1 MLWPTSHSLSLSLGD
16 VGLRWDEEM
25 GEVYLDEFLLDT
37 FWIGYHPNS
46 ALDFDLGVWMNAMNA
61 FLSRVLC
68 PRLSTEHAE
77 ALPVP
82 VTYFLQYCLVHWFLF
97 DTCLESSMI
106 GFFIGSKRRER
117 IRREGWIEESNW
129 EEVEE
134 RTMKRNNNVK
144 HEC

>member
-1 MLWPTSHSLSLSLGD
+1 MLWPTSYSLSLGD

-46 ALDFDLGVWMNAMNA
+46 ALDFDLEVWMNAMNA

-77 ALPVP
+77 ALSVP
-82 VTYFLQYCLVHWFLF
+82 VTYFLQYYLVYWFLF
-97 DTCLESSMI
+97 DTCLVSSMI
-106 GFFIGSKRRER
+106 GFFE
-117 IRREGWIEESNW
+117 
-129 EEVEE
+129 
-134 RTMKRNNNVK
+134 
-144 HEC
+144 